1 MKNKN
6 KNTKN
11 DNTADAVITRDEANR
26 LFVALNFGSAPK
38 WSPEKMGTMLTRLRK
53 HIDEAD
59 EVAPEGKTI
68 FDVVNTAWKAGRNV
82 VLEQVDSAIASDPEP
97 APEPADDDAKPA
109 KKVKKAKRAAEP
121 AESDDAESDDAES
134 DDAES
139 DDAKPAKKVKKAKP
153 AKPAKAAKAKAAVVT
168 DAMLAKLTKGLT
180 EDWSKQAKVV
190 ERAKLD
196 SAIYWGVYTA
206 ALKTLVE
213 RGVAEMQHM
222 PGSKLDWRAAS
233 AKPTK
238 KAKAK
243 K

>member
-109 KKVKKAKRAAEP
+109 KKVKKAK
-121 AESDDAESDDAES
+121 
-134 DDAES
+134 
-139 DDAKPAKKVKKAKP
+139 P